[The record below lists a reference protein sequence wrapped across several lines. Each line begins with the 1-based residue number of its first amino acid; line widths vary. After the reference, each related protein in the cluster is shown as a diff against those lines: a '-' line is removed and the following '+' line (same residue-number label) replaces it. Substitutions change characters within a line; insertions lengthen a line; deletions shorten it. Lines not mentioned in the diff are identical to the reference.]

1 MMIMKKRKTQF
12 IPKRTGFG
20 IVTGTT
26 LLLILFAVFSCRSSD
41 TDNKMT
47 AGGTANVSINL
58 QGEAFD
64 DTADLGG
71 QASLTQGVSVSTS
84 AVQRKEI
91 PFNDDFTLVA
101 ELSPVKTSVSNQV
114 QASLGGNLLAA
125 TGPTPLGT
133 GIRYKVVVFRST
145 GEYVTERNY
154 IRGQESSTADLNL
167 DGDSNYA
174 FIVYSVKSQT
184 DLPDVTYTNTSNK
197 TLSTASISGLAN
209 TVDFMY
215 YRKDMQVS
223 GNQTN
228 YLDVILRHRLSQITT
243 TIDASAT
250 GYNITAVTANI
261 DSHYPSYNVP
271 LSTGTPAQTGT
282 AGTAAV
288 TFPTLGTQIIVA
300 NPVMLNGNTTTGKFT
315 LSTITIG
322 PLTQTVS
329 STALTGLKITPGIMY
344 NLKFT
349 LSPTDVYLDNYNG
362 QKAARINGK
371 VWMRYNLGA
380 DNSINPDQDPIV
392 SGLHGDYYQFGR
404 SVSVAG
410 KADTSLNSNFNGN
423 PAAANAWNS
432 GTETTPVKTAND
444 PCPQN
449 YRLPTQTEFQG
460 LLDATVQSNVG
471 TWSASDTNYGAAKVL
486 TSKKNNNV
494 KIVLPAQ
501 GAFGTRG
508 NNAPYSGFW
517 TNQRGAL
524 AVYWTSTSSSSNNT
538 SYFRANST
546 SASMF
551 VQTDG
556 NPSIK
561 IFSVNI
567 RCIAQ

>member
-1 MMIMKKRKTQF
+1 MKKRKTQF
-12 IPKRTGFG
+12 VLKQTSFG
-20 IVTGTT
+20 ILTGAM
-26 LLLILFAVFSCRSSD
+26 LLLAVFSCRSNDS
-41 TDNKMT
+41 DNKVT

-91 PFNDDFTLVA
+91 PFNNDFTLVA
-101 ELSPVKTSVSNQV
+101 ELSPVGSSSGK
-114 QASLGGNLLAA
+114 QAQAALGGNLLAA

-154 IRGQESSTADLNL
+154 ARGQESSTADLNL
-167 DGDSNYA
+167 DGGSNYT

-197 TLSTASISGLAN
+197 TLATASISGLAN

-288 TFPTLGTQIIVA
+288 TFPTLGTQIVVA
-300 NPVMLNGNTTTGKFT
+300 NPLMLNGNTTTGKFT
-315 LSTITIG
+315 LSAITIG

-329 STALTGLKITPGIMY
+329 SAALTGLKITPGIMY

-349 LSPTDVYLDNYNG
+349 LSPADVYLDNYNG

-371 VWMRYNLGA
+371 VWMLYNLG
-380 DNSINPDQDPIV
+380 DNRTDPNTGPFDQ
-392 SGLHGDYYQFGR
+392 SNFYQFGR
-404 SVSVAG
+404 SAVVATG
-410 KADTSLNSNFNGN
+410 STQTAEISGWNTTIAAD
-423 PAAANAWNS
+423 NAWNS
-432 GTETTPVKTAND
+432 GTEAAPVKTGND

-449 YRLPTQTEFQG
+449 YRIPTRTELQS
-460 LLDATVQSNVG
+460 LLDG
-471 TWSASDTNYGAAKVL
+471 TTKTEIGTFNDSPTNFSAAKVYTSNRNSSVKL
-486 TSKKNNNV
+486 TFPAIGARNPAAGRVNN
-494 KIVLPAQ
+494 
-501 GAFGTRG
+501 RG
-508 NNAPYSGFW
+508 ISPH
-517 TNQRGAL
+517 
-524 AVYWTSTSSSSNNT
+524 VWTSTASDASNAYANGRNT
-538 SYFRANST
+538 IVIHPKNT
-546 SASMF
+546 
-551 VQTDG
+551 G
-556 NPSIK
+556 NP
-561 IFSVNI
+561 I
-567 RCIAQ
+567 RCIAI

>member
-1 MMIMKKRKTQF
+1 MMMKKQKTQF

-26 LLLILFAVFSCRSSD
+26 LLLILFTVFSCRSSD
-41 TDNKMT
+41 TDNKVT
-47 AGGTANVSINL
+47 AGGTADVKINL

-380 DNSINPDQDPIV
+380 DTSVNPDQDPIV
-392 SGLHGDYYQFGR
+392 SGLHGGYYQFGR
-404 SVSVAG
+404 SVSVANG
-410 KADTSLNSNFNGN
+410 TETSLNSNFNGN

-432 GTETTPVKTAND
+432 GTEIAPVKTAND

-501 GAFGTRG
+501 GAFGARG
-508 NNAPYSGFW
+508 NGAPYTWWW
-517 TNQRGAL
+517 TNQRGSR
-524 AVYWTSTSSSSNNT
+524 VSYWTSTSTSGNNT
-538 SYFRANST
+538 SYFEGSST
-546 SASMF
+546 SATVF

-556 NPSIK
+556 NPSTK
-561 IFSVNI
+561 VLSKTI

>member
-1 MMIMKKRKTQF
+1 MMMKKRKTQF
-12 IPKRTGFG
+12 VLKQTSFG
-20 IVTGTT
+20 ILTGVM
-26 LLLILFAVFSCRSSD
+26 LLLAVFSCRSND
-41 TDNKMT
+41 TDNKVT

-84 AVQRKEI
+84 SVQRKEI
-91 PFNDDFTLVA
+91 PFNNDFTLVA
-101 ELSPVKTSVSNQV
+101 ELSPVSNFSGK
-114 QASLGGNLLAA
+114 QAQAALGGNLLAA

-154 IRGQESSTADLNL
+154 IRGQESSTAALNL
-167 DGDSNYA
+167 DGGSNYT

-184 DLPDVTYTNTSNK
+184 DLPDVTYANSSNK
-197 TLSTASISGLAN
+197 TLSTASMSGLAN

-261 DSHYPSYNVP
+261 DSHYPTYNVP

-288 TFPTLGTQIIVA
+288 TFPTLGTQVVVA

-349 LSPTDVYLDNYNG
+349 LSPADVYLDNYNG

-371 VWMRYNLGA
+371 VWMLYNLG
-380 DNSINPDQDPIV
+380 DNRTDPNTGPFDQ
-392 SGLHGDYYQFGR
+392 SNFYQFGR
-404 SVSVAG
+404 NTVVATG
-410 KADTSLNSNFNGN
+410 STQTAEISGWNTTIAAD
-423 PAAANAWNS
+423 NAWNS
-432 GTETTPVKTAND
+432 GTEAAPVKTGND

-449 YRLPTQTEFQG
+449 YRIPTRTELQS
-460 LLDATVQSNVG
+460 LLDG
-471 TWSASDTNYGAAKVL
+471 TTKTEIGTFNDSPTNFSAAKVYTSNRNSSVKL
-486 TSKKNNNV
+486 TFPAIGARNAAAGRVNN
-494 KIVLPAQ
+494 
-501 GAFGTRG
+501 RG
-508 NNAPYSGFW
+508 ISPH
-517 TNQRGAL
+517 
-524 AVYWTSTSSSSNNT
+524 VWTSTASDASNAYANGRNT
-538 SYFRANST
+538 IVTHLKNT
-546 SASMF
+546 
-551 VQTDG
+551 G
-556 NPSIK
+556 NP
-561 IFSVNI
+561 I
-567 RCIAQ
+567 RCIAI

>member
-1 MMIMKKRKTQF
+1 MMMKKRKTQF
-12 IPKRTGFG
+12 VLKHTSFG
-20 IVTGTT
+20 ILTGAM
-26 LLLILFAVFSCRSSD
+26 LLLAVFSCRSNDSD
-41 TDNKMT
+41 IKVT

-84 AVQRKEI
+84 SVQRKEI
-91 PFNDDFTLVA
+91 PFNNDFTLVA
-101 ELSPVKTSVSNQV
+101 ELSPVSNFSGKQA
-114 QASLGGNLLAA
+114 QASLGGSLLAA

-154 IRGQESSTADLNL
+154 IRGQESSTAALNL
-167 DGDSNYA
+167 DGGSNYT

-184 DLPDVTYTNTSNK
+184 DLPDVTYANSSNK
-197 TLSTASISGLAN
+197 TLSTASMSGLAN

-261 DSHYPSYNVP
+261 DSHYPTYNVP

-288 TFPTLGTQIIVA
+288 TFPTLGTQVVVA

-349 LSPTDVYLDNYNG
+349 LSPADVYLDNYNG

-371 VWMRYNLGA
+371 VWMLYNLG
-380 DNSINPDQDPIV
+380 DNRTDPNTGPFDQ
-392 SGLHGDYYQFGR
+392 SNFYQFGR
-404 SVSVAG
+404 NTVVATG
-410 KADTSLNSNFNGN
+410 STQTAEISGWNTTIAAD
-423 PAAANAWNS
+423 NAWNS
-432 GTETTPVKTAND
+432 GTEAAPVKTGND

-449 YRLPTQTEFQG
+449 YRIPTRTELQS
-460 LLDATVQSNVG
+460 LLDG
-471 TWSASDTNYGAAKVL
+471 TTKTEIGTFNDSPTNFSAAKVYTSNRNSSVKL
-486 TSKKNNNV
+486 TFPAIGARNAAAGRVNN
-494 KIVLPAQ
+494 
-501 GAFGTRG
+501 RG
-508 NNAPYSGFW
+508 ISPH
-517 TNQRGAL
+517 
-524 AVYWTSTSSSSNNT
+524 VWTSTASDASNAYANGRNAIVIHPKNT
-538 SYFRANST
+538 
-546 SASMF
+546 
-551 VQTDG
+551 G
-556 NPSIK
+556 NP
-561 IFSVNI
+561 I
-567 RCIAQ
+567 RCIAI

>member
-1 MMIMKKRKTQF
+1 MMMKKRKTQF
-12 IPKRTGFG
+12 VLKHTSFG
-20 IVTGTT
+20 ILTGAM
-26 LLLILFAVFSCRSSD
+26 LLLAVFSCRSNDS
-41 TDNKMT
+41 DNKVT

-91 PFNDDFTLVA
+91 PFNNDFTLVA
-101 ELSPVKTSVSNQV
+101 ELSPVGSSSGK
-114 QASLGGNLLAA
+114 QAQAALGGNLLAA

-154 IRGQESSTADLNL
+154 ARGQESSTADLNL
-167 DGDSNYA
+167 DGGSNYT

-197 TLSTASISGLAN
+197 TLATASISGLAN

-288 TFPTLGTQIIVA
+288 TFPTLGTQIVVA
-300 NPVMLNGNTTTGKFT
+300 NPLMLNGNTTTGKFT
-315 LSTITIG
+315 LSAITIG

-329 STALTGLKITPGIMY
+329 SAALTGLKITPGIMY

-349 LSPTDVYLDNYNG
+349 LSPADVYLDNYNG

-371 VWMRYNLGA
+371 VWMLYNLG
-380 DNSINPDQDPIV
+380 DNRTDPNTGPFDQ
-392 SGLHGDYYQFGR
+392 SNFYQFGR
-404 SVSVAG
+404 NTVVATG
-410 KADTSLNSNFNGN
+410 STQTAEISGWNTTIAAD
-423 PAAANAWNS
+423 NAWNS
-432 GTETTPVKTAND
+432 GTEAAPVKTGND

-449 YRLPTQTEFQG
+449 YRIPTRTELQS
-460 LLDATVQSNVG
+460 LLDG
-471 TWSASDTNYGAAKVL
+471 TTKTEIGTFNDSPTNFSAAKVYTSNRNSSVKL
-486 TSKKNNNV
+486 TFPAIGARNAAAGRVNN
-494 KIVLPAQ
+494 
-501 GAFGTRG
+501 RG
-508 NNAPYSGFW
+508 ISPH
-517 TNQRGAL
+517 
-524 AVYWTSTSSSSNNT
+524 VWTSTASDASNAYANGRNAIVIHPKNT
-538 SYFRANST
+538 
-546 SASMF
+546 
-551 VQTDG
+551 G
-556 NPSIK
+556 NP
-561 IFSVNI
+561 I
-567 RCIAQ
+567 RCIAI

>member
-1 MMIMKKRKTQF
+1 MKKRKTQF
-12 IPKRTGFG
+12 VLKHTSFG
-20 IVTGTT
+20 IITGAM
-26 LLLILFAVFSCRSSD
+26 LLLAVFSCRSNDS
-41 TDNKMT
+41 DNKVT

-84 AVQRKEI
+84 SVQRKEI
-91 PFNDDFTLVA
+91 PFNNDFTLVA
-101 ELSPVKTSVSNQV
+101 ELSPVSNFSGK
-114 QASLGGNLLAA
+114 QAQAALGGNLLAA

-154 IRGQESSTADLNL
+154 IRGQESSTAALNL
-167 DGDSNYA
+167 DGGSNYT

-184 DLPDVTYTNTSNK
+184 DLPDVTYTNSSNK
-197 TLSTASISGLAN
+197 TLSTASMSGLAN

-223 GNQTN
+223 GDQTN

-261 DSHYPSYNVP
+261 DSHYPTYNVP

-288 TFPTLGTQIIVA
+288 TFPTLGTQVVVA

-329 STALTGLKITPGIMY
+329 SAALMGLKITPGIMY

-349 LSPTDVYLDNYNG
+349 LSPADVYLDNYNG

-371 VWMRYNLGA
+371 VWMLYNLG
-380 DNSINPDQDPIV
+380 DNRTDPNTGPFDQ
-392 SGLHGDYYQFGR
+392 SNFYQFGR
-404 SVSVAG
+404 NTVVATG
-410 KADTSLNSNFNGN
+410 STQTAEISGWNTTIAAD
-423 PAAANAWNS
+423 NAWNS
-432 GTETTPVKTAND
+432 GTEAAPVKTGND

-449 YRLPTQTEFQG
+449 YRIPTRTELQS
-460 LLDATVQSNVG
+460 LLDG
-471 TWSASDTNYGAAKVL
+471 TTKTEIGTFNDSPTNFSAAKVYTSNRNSSVKL
-486 TSKKNNNV
+486 TFPAIGARNAAAGRVNN
-494 KIVLPAQ
+494 
-501 GAFGTRG
+501 RG
-508 NNAPYSGFW
+508 ISPH
-517 TNQRGAL
+517 
-524 AVYWTSTSSSSNNT
+524 VWTSTASDASNAYANGRNT
-538 SYFRANST
+538 IVTHLKNT
-546 SASMF
+546 
-551 VQTDG
+551 G
-556 NPSIK
+556 NP
-561 IFSVNI
+561 I
-567 RCIAQ
+567 RCIAI

>member
-1 MMIMKKRKTQF
+1 MMMKKRKTQF
-12 IPKRTGFG
+12 VLKHTSFG
-20 IVTGTT
+20 ILTGAM
-26 LLLILFAVFSCRSSD
+26 LLLAVFSCRSNDS
-41 TDNKMT
+41 DNKVT

-71 QASLTQGVSVSTS
+71 QASLMQGVSVSTS

-91 PFNDDFTLVA
+91 PFNNDFTLVA
-101 ELSPVKTSVSNQV
+101 ELSPVSNFSGK
-114 QASLGGNLLAA
+114 QAQAALGGNLLAA

-154 IRGQESSTADLNL
+154 IRGQESSTAALNL
-167 DGDSNYA
+167 DGGSNYT

-197 TLSTASISGLAN
+197 TLATASISGLAN

-261 DSHYPSYNVP
+261 DSHYPTYNVP

-288 TFPTLGTQIIVA
+288 TFPTLGTQVVVA

-329 STALTGLKITPGIMY
+329 SAALTGLKITPGIMY

-349 LSPTDVYLDNYNG
+349 LSPADVYLDNYNG

-371 VWMRYNLGA
+371 VWMLYNLG
-380 DNSINPDQDPIV
+380 DNRTDPNTGPFDQ
-392 SGLHGDYYQFGR
+392 SNFYQFGR
-404 SVSVAG
+404 STVVATG
-410 KADTSLNSNFNGN
+410 STQTAEISGWNTTIAAD
-423 PAAANAWNS
+423 NAWNS
-432 GTETTPVKTAND
+432 GTEAAPVKTGND

-449 YRLPTQTEFQG
+449 YRIPTRTELQS
-460 LLDATVQSNVG
+460 LLDG
-471 TWSASDTNYGAAKVL
+471 TTKTEIGTFNDSPTNFSAAKVYTSNRNSSVKL
-486 TSKKNNNV
+486 TFPAIGARNAAAGRVNN
-494 KIVLPAQ
+494 
-501 GAFGTRG
+501 RG
-508 NNAPYSGFW
+508 ISPH
-517 TNQRGAL
+517 
-524 AVYWTSTSSSSNNT
+524 VWTSTASDASNAYANGRNAIVIHPKNT
-538 SYFRANST
+538 
-546 SASMF
+546 
-551 VQTDG
+551 G
-556 NPSIK
+556 NP
-561 IFSVNI
+561 I
-567 RCIAQ
+567 RCIAI

>member
-1 MMIMKKRKTQF
+1 MMMKKRKTQF
-12 IPKRTGFG
+12 VLKQTSFG
-20 IVTGTT
+20 ILTGAM
-26 LLLILFAVFSCRSSD
+26 LLLAVFSCRSNDS
-41 TDNKMT
+41 DNKVT

-91 PFNDDFTLVA
+91 PFNNDFTLVA
-101 ELSPVKTSVSNQV
+101 ELSPVGSSSGK
-114 QASLGGNLLAA
+114 QAQAALGGNLLAA

-154 IRGQESSTADLNL
+154 ARGQESSTADLNL
-167 DGDSNYA
+167 DGGSNYT

-197 TLSTASISGLAN
+197 TLATASISGLAN

-288 TFPTLGTQIIVA
+288 TFPTLGTQVVVA

-329 STALTGLKITPGIMY
+329 SAALTGLKITPGIMY

-349 LSPTDVYLDNYNG
+349 LSPADVYLDNYNG

-371 VWMRYNLGA
+371 VWMLYNLG
-380 DNSINPDQDPIV
+380 DNRTDPNTGPFDQ
-392 SGLHGDYYQFGR
+392 SNFYQFGR
-404 SVSVAG
+404 NTVVATG
-410 KADTSLNSNFNGN
+410 STQTAEISGWNTTIAAD
-423 PAAANAWNS
+423 NAWNS
-432 GTETTPVKTAND
+432 GTEAAPVKTGND

-449 YRLPTQTEFQG
+449 YRIPTRTELQS
-460 LLDATVQSNVG
+460 LLDG
-471 TWSASDTNYGAAKVL
+471 TTKTEIGTFNYSPTNFCAAKVYTSNRNSSVKL
-486 TSKKNNNV
+486 TFPAIGARNAAAGRVNN
-494 KIVLPAQ
+494 
-501 GAFGTRG
+501 RG
-508 NNAPYSGFW
+508 ISPH
-517 TNQRGAL
+517 
-524 AVYWTSTSSSSNNT
+524 VWTSTASDASNAYANGRNAIVIHPKNT
-538 SYFRANST
+538 
-546 SASMF
+546 
-551 VQTDG
+551 G
-556 NPSIK
+556 NP
-561 IFSVNI
+561 I
-567 RCIAQ
+567 RCIAI

>member
-1 MMIMKKRKTQF
+1 MMMKKRKTQF
-12 IPKRTGFG
+12 VLKQTSFG
-20 IVTGTT
+20 ILTGAM
-26 LLLILFAVFSCRSSD
+26 LLLAVFSCRSNDS
-41 TDNKMT
+41 DNKVT

-91 PFNDDFTLVA
+91 PFNNDFTLVA
-101 ELSPVKTSVSNQV
+101 ELSPVGSSSGK
-114 QASLGGNLLAA
+114 QAQAALGGNLLAA

-154 IRGQESSTADLNL
+154 ARGQESSTADLNL
-167 DGDSNYA
+167 DGGSNYT

-197 TLSTASISGLAN
+197 TLATASISGLAN

-288 TFPTLGTQIIVA
+288 TFPTLGTQIVVA
-300 NPVMLNGNTTTGKFT
+300 NPLMLNGNTTTGKFT
-315 LSTITIG
+315 LSAITIG

-329 STALTGLKITPGIMY
+329 SAALTGLKITPGIMY

-349 LSPTDVYLDNYNG
+349 LSPADVYLDNYNG

-371 VWMRYNLGA
+371 VWMLYNLG
-380 DNSINPDQDPIV
+380 DNRTDPNTGPFDQ
-392 SGLHGDYYQFGR
+392 SNFYQFGR
-404 SVSVAG
+404 SAVVATG
-410 KADTSLNSNFNGN
+410 STQTAEISGWNTTIAAD
-423 PAAANAWNS
+423 NAWNS
-432 GTETTPVKTAND
+432 GTEAAPVKTGND

-449 YRLPTQTEFQG
+449 YRIPTRTELQS
-460 LLDATVQSNVG
+460 LLDG
-471 TWSASDTNYGAAKVL
+471 TTKTEIGTFNDSPTNFSAAKVYTSNRNSSVKL
-486 TSKKNNNV
+486 TFPAIGARNPAAGRVNN
-494 KIVLPAQ
+494 
-501 GAFGTRG
+501 RG
-508 NNAPYSGFW
+508 ISPH
-517 TNQRGAL
+517 
-524 AVYWTSTSSSSNNT
+524 VWTSTASDASNAYANGRNT
-538 SYFRANST
+538 IVIHPKNT
-546 SASMF
+546 
-551 VQTDG
+551 G
-556 NPSIK
+556 NP
-561 IFSVNI
+561 I
-567 RCIAQ
+567 RCIAI

>member
-1 MMIMKKRKTQF
+1 MMMKKRKTQF
-12 IPKRTGFG
+12 VLKHTSFG
-20 IVTGTT
+20 ILTGAM
-26 LLLILFAVFSCRSSD
+26 LLLAVFSCRSNDS
-41 TDNKMT
+41 DNKVT

-71 QASLTQGVSVSTS
+71 QASLMQGVSVSTS

-91 PFNDDFTLVA
+91 PFNNDFTLVA
-101 ELSPVKTSVSNQV
+101 ELSPVSNFSGK
-114 QASLGGNLLAA
+114 QAQAALGGNLLAA
-125 TGPTPLGT
+125 IGPTPLGT

-154 IRGQESSTADLNL
+154 IRGQESSTAALNL
-167 DGDSNYA
+167 DGGSNYT

-184 DLPDVTYTNTSNK
+184 DLPDVTYTNSSNK
-197 TLSTASISGLAN
+197 TLATASISGLAN

-288 TFPTLGTQIIVA
+288 TFPTLGTQIVVA

-315 LSTITIG
+315 LSAITIG

-329 STALTGLKITPGIMY
+329 SAALTGLKITPGIMY

-349 LSPTDVYLDNYNG
+349 LSPADVYLDNYNG

-371 VWMRYNLGA
+371 VWMLYNLG
-380 DNSINPDQDPIV
+380 DNRTDPNTGPFDQ
-392 SGLHGDYYQFGR
+392 SNFYQFGR
-404 SVSVAG
+404 NTVVATG
-410 KADTSLNSNFNGN
+410 STQTAEIAGWNTTIAAD
-423 PAAANAWNS
+423 NAWNS
-432 GTETTPVKTAND
+432 GTEAAPVKTGND

-449 YRLPTQTEFQG
+449 YRIPTRTELQS
-460 LLDATVQSNVG
+460 LLDG
-471 TWSASDTNYGAAKVL
+471 TTKTEIGTFNDSPTNFSAAKVYTSNRNSSVKL
-486 TSKKNNNV
+486 TFPAIGARNAAAGRVNN
-494 KIVLPAQ
+494 
-501 GAFGTRG
+501 RG
-508 NNAPYSGFW
+508 ISPH
-517 TNQRGAL
+517 
-524 AVYWTSTSSSSNNT
+524 VWTSTASDASNAYANGRNAIVIHPKNT
-538 SYFRANST
+538 
-546 SASMF
+546 
-551 VQTDG
+551 G
-556 NPSIK
+556 NP
-561 IFSVNI
+561 I
-567 RCIAQ
+567 RCIAI

>member
-1 MMIMKKRKTQF
+1 MMMKKRKTQF
-12 IPKRTGFG
+12 VLKHTSFG
-20 IVTGTT
+20 ILTGAM
-26 LLLILFAVFSCRSSD
+26 LLLAVFSCRSNDS
-41 TDNKMT
+41 DNKVT

-84 AVQRKEI
+84 SVQRKEI
-91 PFNDDFTLVA
+91 PFNNDFTLVA
-101 ELSPVKTSVSNQV
+101 ELSPVSNFSGK
-114 QASLGGNLLAA
+114 QAQAFLGGSLLAA

-154 IRGQESSTADLNL
+154 IRGQESSTAALNL
-167 DGDSNYA
+167 DGGSNYT

-184 DLPDVTYTNTSNK
+184 DLPDVTYANSSNK
-197 TLSTASISGLAN
+197 TLSTASMSGLAN

-261 DSHYPSYNVP
+261 DSHYPTYNVP

-288 TFPTLGTQIIVA
+288 TFPTLGTQVVVA

-329 STALTGLKITPGIMY
+329 SAALTGLKITPGIMY

-349 LSPTDVYLDNYNG
+349 LSPADIYLDNYNG

-371 VWMRYNLGA
+371 VWMLYNLG
-380 DNSINPDQDPIV
+380 DNRTDPNTGPFDQ
-392 SGLHGDYYQFGR
+392 SNFYQFGR
-404 SVSVAG
+404 NTVVATG
-410 KADTSLNSNFNGN
+410 STQTAEISGWNTTIAAD
-423 PAAANAWNS
+423 NAWNS
-432 GTETTPVKTAND
+432 GTEAAPVKTGND

-449 YRLPTQTEFQG
+449 YRIPTRTELQS
-460 LLDATVQSNVG
+460 LLDG
-471 TWSASDTNYGAAKVL
+471 TTKAEIGTFNDSPTNFSAAKVYTSNRNSSVKL
-486 TSKKNNNV
+486 TFPAIGARNAAAGRVNN
-494 KIVLPAQ
+494 
-501 GAFGTRG
+501 RG
-508 NNAPYSGFW
+508 ISPH
-517 TNQRGAL
+517 
-524 AVYWTSTSSSSNNT
+524 VWTSTASDASNAYANGRNAIVIHPKNT
-538 SYFRANST
+538 
-546 SASMF
+546 
-551 VQTDG
+551 G
-556 NPSIK
+556 NP
-561 IFSVNI
+561 I
-567 RCIAQ
+567 RCIAI

>member
-1 MMIMKKRKTQF
+1 MKKRKTQF

-349 LSPTDVYLDNYNG
+349 LSPSDVYLDNYNG

>member
-1 MMIMKKRKTQF
+1 MMMKKRKTQF
-12 IPKRTGFG
+12 VLKQTSFG
-20 IVTGTT
+20 ILTGVM
-26 LLLILFAVFSCRSSD
+26 LLLAVFSCRSNDSD
-41 TDNKMT
+41 SKVT

-91 PFNDDFTLVA
+91 PFNNDFTLVA
-101 ELSPVKTSVSNQV
+101 ELSPVSNFSGKQA
-114 QASLGGNLLAA
+114 QASLGGSLLAA

-154 IRGQESSTADLNL
+154 IRGQESSTAALNL
-167 DGDSNYA
+167 DGGSNYT

-184 DLPDVTYTNTSNK
+184 DLPDVMYANSSNK
-197 TLSTASISGLAN
+197 TLSTASMSGLAN

-261 DSHYPSYNVP
+261 DSHYPTYNVP

-288 TFPTLGTQIIVA
+288 TFPTLGTQVVVA

-349 LSPTDVYLDNYNG
+349 LSPADVYLDNYNG

-371 VWMRYNLGA
+371 VWMLYNLG
-380 DNSINPDQDPIV
+380 DNRTDPNTGPFDQ
-392 SGLHGDYYQFGR
+392 SNFYQFGR
-404 SVSVAG
+404 STVVATG
-410 KADTSLNSNFNGN
+410 STQTAEISGWNTTIAAD
-423 PAAANAWNS
+423 NAWNS
-432 GTETTPVKTAND
+432 GTEAAPVKTGND

-449 YRLPTQTEFQG
+449 YRIPTRTELQS
-460 LLDATVQSNVG
+460 LLDG
-471 TWSASDTNYGAAKVL
+471 TTKTEIGTFNDSPTNFSAAKVYTSNRNSSVKL
-486 TSKKNNNV
+486 TFPAIGARNAAAGRVNN
-494 KIVLPAQ
+494 
-501 GAFGTRG
+501 RG
-508 NNAPYSGFW
+508 ISPH
-517 TNQRGAL
+517 
-524 AVYWTSTSSSSNNT
+524 VWTSTASDVSNAYANGRNAIVIHPKNT
-538 SYFRANST
+538 
-546 SASMF
+546 
-551 VQTDG
+551 G
-556 NPSIK
+556 NP
-561 IFSVNI
+561 I
-567 RCIAQ
+567 RCIAI

>member
-1 MMIMKKRKTQF
+1 MEKRKTQF

-20 IVTGTT
+20 ITISVS
-26 LLLILFAVFSCRSSD
+26 LLLILFAIFSCRSSD
-41 TDNKMT
+41 ADNKVT
-47 AGGTANVSINL
+47 AGGTANVKINIE
-58 QGEAFD
+58 GEAFD
-64 DTADLGG
+64 DVADLGG
-71 QASLTQGVSVSTS
+71 QASLDKNISQATPL
-84 AVQRKEI
+84 VQRKEI
-91 PFNDDFTLVA
+91 PFNNDFTLVA
-101 ELSPVKTSVSNQV
+101 ELSPVKTSVGNQA
-114 QASLGGNLLAA
+114 QASLSGNLIAA
-125 TGPTPLGT
+125 TGPTPLGN

-167 DGDSNYA
+167 DGGSSYT

-184 DLPDVTYTNTSNK
+184 NLPDVTYTNTSNK
-197 TLSTASISGLAN
+197 TLATASISGLAN

-215 YRKDMQVS
+215 YRKDTSVS
-223 GNQTN
+223 GDQTN
-228 YLDVILRHRLSQITT
+228 YLSVILLHKLSLITT

-261 DSHYPSYNVP
+261 DSNYPSYNVP
-271 LSTGTPAQTGT
+271 LSSGTPAQTGT

-329 STALTGLKITPGIMY
+329 SAALTGLKITPGIMY

-349 LSPTDVYLDNYNG
+349 LSPTDIYLDNYNG

-392 SGLHGDYYQFGR
+392 SGLHGGYYQFGR
-404 SVSVAG
+404 SASVANG
-410 KADTSLNSNFNGN
+410 TETSLNSNFNGN
-423 PAAANAWNS
+423 PAAANSWNS
-432 GTETTPVKTAND
+432 GTEAAPVKTAND

-449 YRLPTQTEFQG
+449 YRIPTQTEFQG

-471 TWSASDTNYGAAKVL
+471 TWSTSDTNYSAAKVL

-501 GAFGTRG
+501 GAFGARG
-508 NNAPYSGFW
+508 NGAPYTGYW
-517 TNQRGAL
+517 TNQRGSR
-524 AVYWTSTSSSSNNT
+524 VSYWTSTSSTSNNT
-538 SYFRANST
+538 SYFEGSST
-546 SASMF
+546 SATVF

-556 NPSIK
+556 NPSTK
-561 IFSVNI
+561 ILSKTI

>member
-1 MMIMKKRKTQF
+1 MMMKKRKTQF
-12 IPKRTGFG
+12 VLKQTSFG
-20 IVTGTT
+20 ILTGAM
-26 LLLILFAVFSCRSSD
+26 LLLAVFSCRSNDS
-41 TDNKMT
+41 DNKVT

-64 DTADLGG
+64 DIADLGG

-84 AVQRKEI
+84 TVQRKEI
-91 PFNDDFTLVA
+91 PFNNDFTLVA
-101 ELSPVKTSVSNQV
+101 ELSPVKASVSNQA

-167 DGDSNYA
+167 DGGSNYT
-174 FIVYSVKSQT
+174 FIAYSVKSQT
-184 DLPDVTYTNTSNK
+184 DLPDVTYTNSSNK
-197 TLSTASISGLAN
+197 TLSTASMSGLAN

-261 DSHYPSYNVP
+261 DSHYPTYNVP
-271 LSTGTPAQTGT
+271 LSNGTPAQTGT

-288 TFPTLGTQIIVA
+288 TFPNLGTQIVVA
-300 NPVMLNGNTTTGKFT
+300 NPLMLNGNTTTGKFT
-315 LSTITIG
+315 LSAITIG

-329 STALTGLKITPGIMY
+329 SAALTGLKITPGIMY

-349 LSPTDVYLDNYNG
+349 LSPADVYLDNYNG

-371 VWMRYNLGA
+371 VWMLYNLG
-380 DNSINPDQDPIV
+380 DNRTDPNTGPFDQ
-392 SGLHGDYYQFGR
+392 SNFYQFGR
-404 SVSVAG
+404 NTVVATG
-410 KADTSLNSNFNGN
+410 STQTAEISGWNTTIAAD
-423 PAAANAWNS
+423 NAWNS
-432 GTETTPVKTAND
+432 GTEAAPVKTGND

-449 YRLPTQTEFQG
+449 YRIPTRTELQS
-460 LLDATVQSNVG
+460 LLDG
-471 TWSASDTNYGAAKVL
+471 TTKTETGTFNDSPTNFSAAKVYTSNRNSSVKL
-486 TSKKNNNV
+486 TFPAIGARNAAAGRVNN
-494 KIVLPAQ
+494 
-501 GAFGTRG
+501 RG
-508 NNAPYSGFW
+508 ISPH
-517 TNQRGAL
+517 
-524 AVYWTSTSSSSNNT
+524 VWTSTASDASNAYANGRNAIVIHPKNT
-538 SYFRANST
+538 
-546 SASMF
+546 
-551 VQTDG
+551 G
-556 NPSIK
+556 NP
-561 IFSVNI
+561 I
-567 RCIAQ
+567 RCIAI

>member
-1 MMIMKKRKTQF
+1 MKKRKTQF
-12 IPKRTGFG
+12 VLKQTSFG
-20 IVTGTT
+20 ILTGAM
-26 LLLILFAVFSCRSSD
+26 LLLAVFSCRSNDS
-41 TDNKMT
+41 DNKVT

-91 PFNDDFTLVA
+91 PFNNDFTLVA
-101 ELSPVKTSVSNQV
+101 ELSPVGSSSGK
-114 QASLGGNLLAA
+114 QAQAALGGNLLAA

-154 IRGQESSTADLNL
+154 ARGQESSTADLNL
-167 DGDSNYA
+167 DGGSNYT

-197 TLSTASISGLAN
+197 TLATASISGLAN

-288 TFPTLGTQIIVA
+288 TFPTLGTQIVVA

-315 LSTITIG
+315 LSAITIG

-329 STALTGLKITPGIMY
+329 SAALTGLKITPGIMY

-349 LSPTDVYLDNYNG
+349 LSPADVYLDNYNG

-371 VWMRYNLGA
+371 VWMLYNLG
-380 DNSINPDQDPIV
+380 DNRTDPNTGPFDQ
-392 SGLHGDYYQFGR
+392 SNFYQFGR
-404 SVSVAG
+404 SAVVATG
-410 KADTSLNSNFNGN
+410 STQTAEIAGWNTTIAAD
-423 PAAANAWNS
+423 NAWNS
-432 GTETTPVKTAND
+432 GTEAAPVKTGND

-449 YRLPTQTEFQG
+449 YRIPTRTELQS
-460 LLDATVQSNVG
+460 LLDG
-471 TWSASDTNYGAAKVL
+471 TTKTEIGTFNDSPTNFSAAKVYTSNRNSSVKL
-486 TSKKNNNV
+486 TFPAIGARNPAAGRVNN
-494 KIVLPAQ
+494 
-501 GAFGTRG
+501 RG
-508 NNAPYSGFW
+508 ISPH
-517 TNQRGAL
+517 
-524 AVYWTSTSSSSNNT
+524 VWTSTASDASNAYANGRNAIVIHPKNT
-538 SYFRANST
+538 
-546 SASMF
+546 
-551 VQTDG
+551 G
-556 NPSIK
+556 NP
-561 IFSVNI
+561 I
-567 RCIAQ
+567 RCIAI

>member
-1 MMIMKKRKTQF
+1 MMMKKRKTQF
-12 IPKRTGFG
+12 VLKHTSFG
-20 IVTGTT
+20 ILTGVM
-26 LLLILFAVFSCRSSD
+26 LLLAVFSCRSNDS
-41 TDNKMT
+41 DNKVT

-91 PFNDDFTLVA
+91 PFNNDFTLVA
-101 ELSPVKTSVSNQV
+101 ELSPVSNFSGKQA
-114 QASLGGNLLAA
+114 QASLGGSLLAA
-125 TGPTPLGT
+125 TGPTPLAT

-154 IRGQESSTADLNL
+154 IRGQESSTAALNL
-167 DGDSNYA
+167 DGGSNYT

-184 DLPDVTYTNTSNK
+184 DLPDVTYANSSNK
-197 TLSTASISGLAN
+197 TLSTASMSGLAN

-261 DSHYPSYNVP
+261 DSHYPNYNVP

-288 TFPTLGTQIIVA
+288 TFPTLGTQVVVA

-329 STALTGLKITPGIMY
+329 SAALTGLKITPGIMY

-349 LSPTDVYLDNYNG
+349 LSPADVYLDNYNG

-371 VWMRYNLGA
+371 VWMLYNLG
-380 DNSINPDQDPIV
+380 DNRTDPSTGPFDQ
-392 SGLHGDYYQFGR
+392 SNFYQFGR
-404 SVSVAG
+404 SAVVATG
-410 KADTSLNSNFNGN
+410 STQTAEISGWNTTIAAD
-423 PAAANAWNS
+423 NAWNS
-432 GTETTPVKTAND
+432 GTEAAPVKTGND

-449 YRLPTQTEFQG
+449 YRIPTRTELQS
-460 LLDATVQSNVG
+460 LLDG
-471 TWSASDTNYGAAKVL
+471 TTKTEIGTFNDSPTNFSAAKVYTSNRNSSVKL
-486 TSKKNNNV
+486 TFPAIGARNAAAGRVNN
-494 KIVLPAQ
+494 
-501 GAFGTRG
+501 RG
-508 NNAPYSGFW
+508 ISPH
-517 TNQRGAL
+517 
-524 AVYWTSTSSSSNNT
+524 VWTSTASDASNAYANGRNAIVIHPKNT
-538 SYFRANST
+538 
-546 SASMF
+546 
-551 VQTDG
+551 G
-556 NPSIK
+556 NP
-561 IFSVNI
+561 I
-567 RCIAQ
+567 RCIAI

>member
-1 MMIMKKRKTQF
+1 MMMKKQKTQF
-12 IPKRTGFG
+12 ILKQTSFG
-20 IVTGTT
+20 IATSTW
-26 LLLILFAVFSCRSSD
+26 LLLILFTVFSCRSSD
-41 TDNKMT
+41 TDNKVT
-47 AGGTANVSINL
+47 AGGTADVKINL

-91 PFNDDFTLVA
+91 PFNNDFTLVA
-101 ELSPVKTSVSNQV
+101 ELSPVSSSSGKQA

-392 SGLHGDYYQFGR
+392 SGLHGGYYQFGR
-404 SVSVAG
+404 NVSVANG
-410 KADTSLNSNFNGN
+410 TETSLNSNFNGN

-432 GTETTPVKTAND
+432 GTEIAPVKTAND

-501 GAFGTRG
+501 GAFGARG
-508 NNAPYSGFW
+508 NGAPYTWWW
-517 TNQRGAL
+517 TNQRGSR
-524 AVYWTSTSSSSNNT
+524 VSYWTSTSTSGNNT
-538 SYFRANST
+538 SYFEGSST
-546 SASMF
+546 SATVF

-556 NPSIK
+556 NPSTK
-561 IFSVNI
+561 VLSKTI

>member
-1 MMIMKKRKTQF
+1 MMMKKRKTQF
-12 IPKRTGFG
+12 VLKHTSFG
-20 IVTGTT
+20 ILTGAM
-26 LLLILFAVFSCRSSD
+26 LLLAVFSCRSNDS
-41 TDNKMT
+41 DNKVT

-91 PFNDDFTLVA
+91 PFNNDFTLVA
-101 ELSPVKTSVSNQV
+101 ELSPVGSSSGK
-114 QASLGGNLLAA
+114 QAQAALGGNLLAA
-125 TGPTPLGT
+125 TGLTPLGT

-154 IRGQESSTADLNL
+154 ARGQESSTADLNL
-167 DGDSNYA
+167 DGGSNYT

-197 TLSTASISGLAN
+197 TLATASISGLAN

-261 DSHYPSYNVP
+261 DSHYPTYNVP

-282 AGTAAV
+282 SGTAAV
-288 TFPTLGTQIIVA
+288 TFPTLGTQVVVA

-329 STALTGLKITPGIMY
+329 SAALTGLKITPGIMY

-349 LSPTDVYLDNYNG
+349 LSPADVYLDNYNG

-371 VWMRYNLGA
+371 VWMLYNLG
-380 DNSINPDQDPIV
+380 DNRTDPNTGSFDQ
-392 SGLHGDYYQFGR
+392 SNFYQFGR
-404 SVSVAG
+404 NTVVATG
-410 KADTSLNSNFNGN
+410 STQTAEISGWNTTVAAD
-423 PAAANAWNS
+423 NAWNS
-432 GTETTPVKTAND
+432 GTEAAPVKTGND

-449 YRLPTQTEFQG
+449 YRIPTRTELQS
-460 LLDATVQSNVG
+460 LLDG
-471 TWSASDTNYGAAKVL
+471 TTKSEIGTFSDSPTNFSAAKVYTSNRNSSVKL
-486 TSKKNNNV
+486 TFPAIGARNAAAGRVNN
-494 KIVLPAQ
+494 
-501 GAFGTRG
+501 RG
-508 NNAPYSGFW
+508 ISPH
-517 TNQRGAL
+517 
-524 AVYWTSTSSSSNNT
+524 VWTSTASDASNAYANGRNT
-538 SYFRANST
+538 IVIHPKNT
-546 SASMF
+546 
-551 VQTDG
+551 G
-556 NPSIK
+556 NP
-561 IFSVNI
+561 I
-567 RCIAQ
+567 RCIAI

>member
-1 MMIMKKRKTQF
+1 MMMKKRKTQF
-12 IPKRTGFG
+12 VLKHTSFG
-20 IVTGTT
+20 ILTGAM
-26 LLLILFAVFSCRSSD
+26 LLLAVFSCRSNDS
-41 TDNKMT
+41 DNKVT

-91 PFNDDFTLVA
+91 PFNNDFTLVA
-101 ELSPVKTSVSNQV
+101 ELSPVGSSSGK
-114 QASLGGNLLAA
+114 QAQAALGGNLLAA
-125 TGPTPLGT
+125 TGLTPLGT

-154 IRGQESSTADLNL
+154 ARGQESSTADLNL
-167 DGDSNYA
+167 DGGSNYT

-197 TLSTASISGLAN
+197 TLATASISGLAN

-288 TFPTLGTQIIVA
+288 TFPTLGTQIVVA

-315 LSTITIG
+315 LSAITIG

-329 STALTGLKITPGIMY
+329 SAALTGLKITPGIMY

-349 LSPTDVYLDNYNG
+349 LSPADVYLDNYNG

-371 VWMRYNLGA
+371 VWMLYNLG
-380 DNSINPDQDPIV
+380 DNRTDPNTGPFDQ
-392 SGLHGDYYQFGR
+392 SNFYQFGR
-404 SVSVAG
+404 NTVVATG
-410 KADTSLNSNFNGN
+410 STQTAEIAGWNTTIAAD
-423 PAAANAWNS
+423 NAWNS
-432 GTETTPVKTAND
+432 GTEAAPVKTGND

-449 YRLPTQTEFQG
+449 YRIPTRTELQS
-460 LLDATVQSNVG
+460 LLDG
-471 TWSASDTNYGAAKVL
+471 TTKTEIGTFSDSPTNFSAAKVYTSNRNSSVKL
-486 TSKKNNNV
+486 TFPAIGARNAAAGRVNN
-494 KIVLPAQ
+494 
-501 GAFGTRG
+501 RG
-508 NNAPYSGFW
+508 ISPH
-517 TNQRGAL
+517 
-524 AVYWTSTSSSSNNT
+524 VWTSTASDASNAYANGRNAIVIHPKNT
-538 SYFRANST
+538 
-546 SASMF
+546 
-551 VQTDG
+551 G
-556 NPSIK
+556 NP
-561 IFSVNI
+561 I
-567 RCIAQ
+567 RCIAI

>member
-1 MMIMKKRKTQF
+1 MIMKKRKTYF
-12 IPKRTGFG
+12 IPKQTGFG
-20 IVTGTT
+20 IATGTA

-41 TDNKMT
+41 SDNKMT

-64 DTADLGG
+64 DIADLGE

-91 PFNDDFTLVA
+91 PFNKDFTLVA
-101 ELSPVKTSVSNQV
+101 ELSPVSNSSGKQA

-125 TGPTPLGT
+125 TGPIPLGT

-167 DGDSNYA
+167 DGGSNYT

-184 DLPDVTYTNTSNK
+184 DLPDVTYTNSSNK

-228 YLDVILRHRLSQITT
+228 YLDVILRHRLNQITT

-261 DSHYPSYNVP
+261 DSHYPTYNVP

-288 TFPTLGTQIIVA
+288 TFPTLGTQIAVA

-329 STALTGLKITPGIMY
+329 SAALTGLKIIPGIMY

-349 LSPTDVYLDNYNG
+349 LSPADVYLDNYNG

-371 VWMRYNLGA
+371 VWMLYNLG
-380 DNSINPDQDPIV
+380 DNRTDPSTGPFDQ
-392 SGLHGDYYQFGR
+392 SNFYQFGR
-404 SVSVAG
+404 STVVATG
-410 KADTSLNSNFNGN
+410 STQTAEIAGWNTTVAAD
-423 PAAANAWNS
+423 NAWNS
-432 GTETTPVKTAND
+432 GTEAAPVKT
-444 PCPQN
+444 
-449 YRLPTQTEFQG
+449 RTELQS
-460 LLDATVQSNVG
+460 LLDG
-471 TWSASDTNYGAAKVL
+471 TTKTEIGTFNDSPTNFSAAKVYTSNRNSSVKL
-486 TSKKNNNV
+486 TFPAIGARNAAAGRVNN
-494 KIVLPAQ
+494 
-501 GAFGTRG
+501 RG
-508 NNAPYSGFW
+508 ISPH
-517 TNQRGAL
+517 
-524 AVYWTSTSSSSNNT
+524 VWTSTASDASNAYANGRNAIVTHPKNT
-538 SYFRANST
+538 
-546 SASMF
+546 
-551 VQTDG
+551 G
-556 NPSIK
+556 NP
-561 IFSVNI
+561 I
-567 RCIAQ
+567 RCIAM

>member
-1 MMIMKKRKTQF
+1 MKKRKTQF
-12 IPKRTGFG
+12 VLKHTSFG
-20 IVTGTT
+20 IITGAM
-26 LLLILFAVFSCRSSD
+26 LLLAVFSCRSNDS
-41 TDNKMT
+41 DNKVT

-71 QASLTQGVSVSTS
+71 QASLMQGVSVSTS
-84 AVQRKEI
+84 SVQRKEI
-91 PFNDDFTLVA
+91 PFNNDFTLVA
-101 ELSPVKTSVSNQV
+101 ELSPVSNFSGK
-114 QASLGGNLLAA
+114 QAQAALGGNLLAA

-154 IRGQESSTADLNL
+154 IRGQESSTAALNL
-167 DGDSNYA
+167 DGGSNYT

-197 TLSTASISGLAN
+197 TLATASISGLAN

-261 DSHYPSYNVP
+261 DSHYPTYNVP

-288 TFPTLGTQIIVA
+288 TFPTLGTQVVVA

-329 STALTGLKITPGIMY
+329 SAALTGLKITPGIMY

-349 LSPTDVYLDNYNG
+349 LSPADVYLDNYNG

-371 VWMRYNLGA
+371 VWMLYNLG
-380 DNSINPDQDPIV
+380 DNRTDPSTGPFDQ
-392 SGLHGDYYQFGR
+392 SNFYQFGR
-404 SVSVAG
+404 SAVVATG
-410 KADTSLNSNFNGN
+410 STQTAEISGWNTTIAAD
-423 PAAANAWNS
+423 NAWNS
-432 GTETTPVKTAND
+432 GTEAAPVKTGND

-449 YRLPTQTEFQG
+449 YRIPTRTELQS
-460 LLDATVQSNVG
+460 LLDG
-471 TWSASDTNYGAAKVL
+471 TTKTEIGTFNDSPTNFSAAKVYTSNRNSSVKL
-486 TSKKNNNV
+486 TFPAIGARNAAAGRVNN
-494 KIVLPAQ
+494 
-501 GAFGTRG
+501 RG
-508 NNAPYSGFW
+508 ISPH
-517 TNQRGAL
+517 
-524 AVYWTSTSSSSNNT
+524 VWTSTASDASNAYANGRNAIVIHPKNT
-538 SYFRANST
+538 
-546 SASMF
+546 
-551 VQTDG
+551 G
-556 NPSIK
+556 NP
-561 IFSVNI
+561 I
-567 RCIAQ
+567 RCIAI

>member
-1 MMIMKKRKTQF
+1 MKKRKTQF
-12 IPKRTGFG
+12 VLKHTSFG
-20 IVTGTT
+20 ILTGAM
-26 LLLILFAVFSCRSSD
+26 LLLAVFSCRSNDS
-41 TDNKMT
+41 DNKVT

-71 QASLTQGVSVSTS
+71 QASLMQGVSVSTS

-91 PFNDDFTLVA
+91 PFNNDFTLVA
-101 ELSPVKTSVSNQV
+101 ELSPVSNFSGK
-114 QASLGGNLLAA
+114 QAQAALGGNLLAA

-154 IRGQESSTADLNL
+154 IRGQESSTAALNL
-167 DGDSNYA
+167 DGGSNYT

-184 DLPDVTYTNTSNK
+184 DLPDVTYTNSSNK
-197 TLSTASISGLAN
+197 TLATASISGLAN

-288 TFPTLGTQIIVA
+288 TFPTLGTQIVVA

-315 LSTITIG
+315 LSAITIG

-329 STALTGLKITPGIMY
+329 SAALTGLKITPGIMY

-349 LSPTDVYLDNYNG
+349 LSPADVYLDNYNG

-371 VWMRYNLGA
+371 VWMLYNLG
-380 DNSINPDQDPIV
+380 DNRTDPNTGPFDQ
-392 SGLHGDYYQFGR
+392 SNFYQFGR
-404 SVSVAG
+404 STVVATG
-410 KADTSLNSNFNGN
+410 STQTAEIAGWNTTIAAD
-423 PAAANAWNS
+423 NAWNS
-432 GTETTPVKTAND
+432 GTEAAPVKTGND

-449 YRLPTQTEFQG
+449 YRIPTRTELQS
-460 LLDATVQSNVG
+460 LLDG
-471 TWSASDTNYGAAKVL
+471 TTKTEIGTFNDSPTNFSAAKVYTSNRNSSVKL
-486 TSKKNNNV
+486 TFPAIGARNAAAGRVNN
-494 KIVLPAQ
+494 
-501 GAFGTRG
+501 RG
-508 NNAPYSGFW
+508 ISPH
-517 TNQRGAL
+517 
-524 AVYWTSTSSSSNNT
+524 VWTSTASDASNAYANGRNT
-538 SYFRANST
+538 IVIHPKNT
-546 SASMF
+546 
-551 VQTDG
+551 G
-556 NPSIK
+556 NP
-561 IFSVNI
+561 I
-567 RCIAQ
+567 RCIAI

>member
-1 MMIMKKRKTQF
+1 MMMKKRKTQF
-12 IPKRTGFG
+12 VLKHTSFG
-20 IVTGTT
+20 ILTGAM
-26 LLLILFAVFSCRSSD
+26 LLLAVFSCRSNDS
-41 TDNKMT
+41 DNKVT

-91 PFNDDFTLVA
+91 PFNNDFTLVA
-101 ELSPVKTSVSNQV
+101 ELSPVSNFSGKQA
-114 QASLGGNLLAA
+114 QASLGGSLLAA

-154 IRGQESSTADLNL
+154 IRGQESSTAALNL
-167 DGDSNYA
+167 DGGSNYT

-184 DLPDVTYTNTSNK
+184 DLPDVTYANSSSK
-197 TLSTASISGLAN
+197 TLSTASMSGLAN

-261 DSHYPSYNVP
+261 DSHYPTYNVP

-288 TFPTLGTQIIVA
+288 TFPTLGTQVVVA

-349 LSPTDVYLDNYNG
+349 LSPADVYLDNYNG

-371 VWMRYNLGA
+371 VWMLYNLG
-380 DNSINPDQDPIV
+380 DNRTDPNTGPFDQ
-392 SGLHGDYYQFGR
+392 SNFYQFGR
-404 SVSVAG
+404 NTVVATG
-410 KADTSLNSNFNGN
+410 STQTAEISGWNTTIAAD
-423 PAAANAWNS
+423 NAWNS
-432 GTETTPVKTAND
+432 GTEAAPVKTGND

-449 YRLPTQTEFQG
+449 YRIPTRTELQS
-460 LLDATVQSNVG
+460 LLDG
-471 TWSASDTNYGAAKVL
+471 TTKTEIGTFNDSPTNFSAAKVYTSNRNSSVKL
-486 TSKKNNNV
+486 TFPAIGARNAAAGRVNN
-494 KIVLPAQ
+494 
-501 GAFGTRG
+501 RG
-508 NNAPYSGFW
+508 ISPH
-517 TNQRGAL
+517 
-524 AVYWTSTSSSSNNT
+524 VWTSTASDASNAYANGRNSIVTHLKNT
-538 SYFRANST
+538 
-546 SASMF
+546 
-551 VQTDG
+551 G
-556 NPSIK
+556 NP
-561 IFSVNI
+561 I
-567 RCIAQ
+567 RCIAI

>member
-1 MMIMKKRKTQF
+1 MMMKKRKTQF
-12 IPKRTGFG
+12 VLKHTSFG
-20 IVTGTT
+20 ILTGAM
-26 LLLILFAVFSCRSSD
+26 LLLAVFSCRSNDS
-41 TDNKMT
+41 DNKVT

-91 PFNDDFTLVA
+91 PFNNDFTLVA
-101 ELSPVKTSVSNQV
+101 ELSPVSNFSGK
-114 QASLGGNLLAA
+114 QAQAFLGGSLLAA

-154 IRGQESSTADLNL
+154 IRGQESSTAALNL
-167 DGDSNYA
+167 DGGSNYT

-184 DLPDVTYTNTSNK
+184 DLPDVTYANSSNK
-197 TLSTASISGLAN
+197 TLSTASMSGLAN

-261 DSHYPSYNVP
+261 DSHYPTYNVP

-288 TFPTLGTQIIVA
+288 TFPTLGTQVVVA

-329 STALTGLKITPGIMY
+329 SAALTGLKITPGIMY

-349 LSPTDVYLDNYNG
+349 LSPADIYLDNYNG

-371 VWMRYNLGA
+371 VWMLYNLG
-380 DNSINPDQDPIV
+380 DNRTDPNTGPFDQ
-392 SGLHGDYYQFGR
+392 SNFYQFGR
-404 SVSVAG
+404 NTVVATG
-410 KADTSLNSNFNGN
+410 STQTAEISGWNTTIAAD
-423 PAAANAWNS
+423 NAWNS
-432 GTETTPVKTAND
+432 GTEAAPVKTGND

-449 YRLPTQTEFQG
+449 YRIPTRTELQS
-460 LLDATVQSNVG
+460 LLDG
-471 TWSASDTNYGAAKVL
+471 TTKAEIGTFNDSPTNFSAAKVYTSNRNSSVKL
-486 TSKKNNNV
+486 TFPAIGARNAAAGRVNN
-494 KIVLPAQ
+494 
-501 GAFGTRG
+501 RG
-508 NNAPYSGFW
+508 ISPH
-517 TNQRGAL
+517 
-524 AVYWTSTSSSSNNT
+524 VWTSTASDASNAYANGRNAIVIHPKNT
-538 SYFRANST
+538 
-546 SASMF
+546 
-551 VQTDG
+551 G
-556 NPSIK
+556 NP
-561 IFSVNI
+561 I
-567 RCIAQ
+567 RCIAI

>member
-1 MMIMKKRKTQF
+1 MKKRKTQF
-12 IPKRTGFG
+12 VLKHTSFG
-20 IVTGTT
+20 ILTGAM
-26 LLLILFAVFSCRSSD
+26 LLLAVFSCRSNDS
-41 TDNKMT
+41 DNKVT

-91 PFNDDFTLVA
+91 PFNNDFTLVA
-101 ELSPVKTSVSNQV
+101 ELSPVGSSSGK
-114 QASLGGNLLAA
+114 QAQAALGGNLLAA
-125 TGPTPLGT
+125 TGLTPLGT

-154 IRGQESSTADLNL
+154 ARGQESSTADLNL
-167 DGDSNYA
+167 DGGSNYT

-197 TLSTASISGLAN
+197 TLATASISGLAN

-261 DSHYPSYNVP
+261 DSHYPTYNVP

-282 AGTAAV
+282 SGTAAV
-288 TFPTLGTQIIVA
+288 TFPTLGTQVVVA

-329 STALTGLKITPGIMY
+329 SAALTGLKITPGIMY

-349 LSPTDVYLDNYNG
+349 LSPADVYLDNYNG

-371 VWMRYNLGA
+371 VWMLYNLG
-380 DNSINPDQDPIV
+380 DNRTDPNTGSFDQ
-392 SGLHGDYYQFGR
+392 SNFYQFGR
-404 SVSVAG
+404 NTVVATG
-410 KADTSLNSNFNGN
+410 STQTAEISGWNTTVAAD
-423 PAAANAWNS
+423 NAWNS
-432 GTETTPVKTAND
+432 GTEAAPVKTGND

-449 YRLPTQTEFQG
+449 YRIPTRTELQS
-460 LLDATVQSNVG
+460 LLDG
-471 TWSASDTNYGAAKVL
+471 TTKSEIGTFSDSPTNFSAAKVYTSNRNSSVKL
-486 TSKKNNNV
+486 TFPAIGARNAAAGRVNN
-494 KIVLPAQ
+494 
-501 GAFGTRG
+501 RG
-508 NNAPYSGFW
+508 ISPH
-517 TNQRGAL
+517 
-524 AVYWTSTSSSSNNT
+524 VWTSTASDASNAYANGRNT
-538 SYFRANST
+538 IVIHPKNT
-546 SASMF
+546 
-551 VQTDG
+551 G
-556 NPSIK
+556 NP
-561 IFSVNI
+561 I
-567 RCIAQ
+567 RCIAI

>member
-1 MMIMKKRKTQF
+1 M
-12 IPKRTGFG
+12 
-20 IVTGTT
+20 
-26 LLLILFAVFSCRSSD
+26 LLLAVFSCRSNDS
-41 TDNKMT
+41 DNKVT

-91 PFNDDFTLVA
+91 PFNNDFTLVA
-101 ELSPVKTSVSNQV
+101 ELSPVGSSSGK
-114 QASLGGNLLAA
+114 QAQAALGGNLLAA

-154 IRGQESSTADLNL
+154 ARGQESSTADLNL
-167 DGDSNYA
+167 DGGSNYT
-174 FIVYSVKSQT
+174 FIVYSVKVRPIYQMLRIPILLT
-184 DLPDVTYTNTSNK
+184 KHWQRPVFR
-197 TLSTASISGLAN
+197 LAN

-261 DSHYPSYNVP
+261 DSHYPTYNVP

-288 TFPTLGTQIIVA
+288 TFPTLGTQIVVA

-315 LSTITIG
+315 LSAITIG

-329 STALTGLKITPGIMY
+329 SAALTGLKITPGIMY

-349 LSPTDVYLDNYNG
+349 LSPADVYLDNYNG

-371 VWMRYNLGA
+371 VWMLYNLG
-380 DNSINPDQDPIV
+380 DNRTDPNTGPFDQ
-392 SGLHGDYYQFGR
+392 SNFYQFGR
-404 SVSVAG
+404 SAVVATG
-410 KADTSLNSNFNGN
+410 STQTAEIAGWNTTIAAD
-423 PAAANAWNS
+423 NAWNS
-432 GTETTPVKTAND
+432 GTEAAPVKTGND

-449 YRLPTQTEFQG
+449 YRIPTRTELQS
-460 LLDATVQSNVG
+460 LLDG
-471 TWSASDTNYGAAKVL
+471 TTKTEIGTFNDSPTNFSAAKVYTSNRNSSVKL
-486 TSKKNNNV
+486 TFPAIGARNAAAGRVNN
-494 KIVLPAQ
+494 
-501 GAFGTRG
+501 RG
-508 NNAPYSGFW
+508 ISPH
-517 TNQRGAL
+517 
-524 AVYWTSTSSSSNNT
+524 VWTSTASDASNAYANGRNAIVIHPKNT
-538 SYFRANST
+538 
-546 SASMF
+546 
-551 VQTDG
+551 G
-556 NPSIK
+556 NP
-561 IFSVNI
+561 I
-567 RCIAQ
+567 RCIAI

>member
-1 MMIMKKRKTQF
+1 MMMKKRKTQF
-12 IPKRTGFG
+12 VLKQTSFG
-20 IVTGTT
+20 ILTGAM
-26 LLLILFAVFSCRSSD
+26 LLLAVFSCRSNDS
-41 TDNKMT
+41 DNKVT

-64 DTADLGG
+64 DTANLGG

-91 PFNDDFTLVA
+91 PFNNDFTLVA
-101 ELSPVKTSVSNQV
+101 ELSPVGSSSGK
-114 QASLGGNLLAA
+114 QAQAALGGNLLAA

-154 IRGQESSTADLNL
+154 ARGQESSTADLNL
-167 DGDSNYA
+167 DGGSNYT

-197 TLSTASISGLAN
+197 TLATASISGLAN

-288 TFPTLGTQIIVA
+288 TFPTLGTQIVVA
-300 NPVMLNGNTTTGKFT
+300 NPLMLNGNTTTGKFT
-315 LSTITIG
+315 LSAITIG

-329 STALTGLKITPGIMY
+329 SAALTGLKITPGIMY

-349 LSPTDVYLDNYNG
+349 LSPADVYLDNYNG

-371 VWMRYNLGA
+371 VWMLYNLG
-380 DNSINPDQDPIV
+380 DNRTDPNTGPFDQ
-392 SGLHGDYYQFGR
+392 SNFYQFGR
-404 SVSVAG
+404 SAVVATG
-410 KADTSLNSNFNGN
+410 STQTAEISGWNTTIAAD
-423 PAAANAWNS
+423 NAWNS
-432 GTETTPVKTAND
+432 GTEAAPVKTGND

-449 YRLPTQTEFQG
+449 YRIPTRTELQS
-460 LLDATVQSNVG
+460 LLDG
-471 TWSASDTNYGAAKVL
+471 TTKTEIGTFNDSPTNFSAAKVYTSNRNSSVKL
-486 TSKKNNNV
+486 TFPAIGARNAAAGRVNN
-494 KIVLPAQ
+494 
-501 GAFGTRG
+501 RG
-508 NNAPYSGFW
+508 ISPH
-517 TNQRGAL
+517 
-524 AVYWTSTSSSSNNT
+524 VWTSTASDASNAYANGRNT
-538 SYFRANST
+538 IVIHPKNT
-546 SASMF
+546 
-551 VQTDG
+551 G
-556 NPSIK
+556 NP
-561 IFSVNI
+561 I
-567 RCIAQ
+567 RCIAI

>member
-1 MMIMKKRKTQF
+1 MMMKKRKTQF
-12 IPKRTGFG
+12 VLKQTSFG
-20 IVTGTT
+20 ILTGAM
-26 LLLILFAVFSCRSSD
+26 LLLAVFSCRSNDS
-41 TDNKMT
+41 DNKVT
-47 AGGTANVSINL
+47 AGGTANLSINL

-91 PFNDDFTLVA
+91 PFNNDFTLVA
-101 ELSPVKTSVSNQV
+101 ELSPVGSSSGK
-114 QASLGGNLLAA
+114 QAQAALGGNLLAA

-154 IRGQESSTADLNL
+154 ARGQESSTADLNL
-167 DGDSNYA
+167 DGGSNYT

-197 TLSTASISGLAN
+197 TLATASISGLAN

-243 TIDASAT
+243 TIDALAT

-288 TFPTLGTQIIVA
+288 TFPTLGTQIVVA

-315 LSTITIG
+315 LSAITIG

-329 STALTGLKITPGIMY
+329 SAALTGLKITPGIMY

-349 LSPTDVYLDNYNG
+349 LSPADVYLDNYNG

-371 VWMRYNLGA
+371 VWMLYNLG
-380 DNSINPDQDPIV
+380 DNRTDPNTGPFDQ
-392 SGLHGDYYQFGR
+392 SNFYQFGR
-404 SVSVAG
+404 SAVVATG
-410 KADTSLNSNFNGN
+410 STQTAEISGWNTTIAAD
-423 PAAANAWNS
+423 NAWNS
-432 GTETTPVKTAND
+432 GTEAAPVKTGND

-449 YRLPTQTEFQG
+449 YRIPTRTELQS
-460 LLDATVQSNVG
+460 LLDG
-471 TWSASDTNYGAAKVL
+471 TTKTEIGTFNDSPTNFSAAKVYTSNRNSSVKL
-486 TSKKNNNV
+486 TFPAIGARNAAAGRVNN
-494 KIVLPAQ
+494 
-501 GAFGTRG
+501 RG
-508 NNAPYSGFW
+508 ISPH
-517 TNQRGAL
+517 
-524 AVYWTSTSSSSNNT
+524 VWTSTASDASNAYANGRNT
-538 SYFRANST
+538 IVTHLKNT
-546 SASMF
+546 
-551 VQTDG
+551 G
-556 NPSIK
+556 NP
-561 IFSVNI
+561 I
-567 RCIAQ
+567 RCIAI

>member
-1 MMIMKKRKTQF
+1 MMMKKRKTQF
-12 IPKRTGFG
+12 VLKQTSFG
-20 IVTGTT
+20 ILTGAM
-26 LLLILFAVFSCRSSD
+26 LLLAVFSCRSNDS
-41 TDNKMT
+41 DNKVT

-91 PFNDDFTLVA
+91 PFNNDFTLVA
-101 ELSPVKTSVSNQV
+101 ELSPVGSSSGK
-114 QASLGGNLLAA
+114 QAQAALGGNLLAA

-154 IRGQESSTADLNL
+154 ARGQESSTADLNL
-167 DGDSNYA
+167 DGGSNYT

-197 TLSTASISGLAN
+197 TLATASISGLAN

-288 TFPTLGTQIIVA
+288 TFPTLGTQIVVA

-315 LSTITIG
+315 LSAITIG

-329 STALTGLKITPGIMY
+329 SAALTGLKITPGIMY

-349 LSPTDVYLDNYNG
+349 LSPADVYLDNYNG

-371 VWMRYNLGA
+371 VWMLYNLG
-380 DNSINPDQDPIV
+380 DNRTDPNTGPFDQ
-392 SGLHGDYYQFGR
+392 SNFYQFGR
-404 SVSVAG
+404 SAVVATG
-410 KADTSLNSNFNGN
+410 STQTAEIAGWNTTIAAD
-423 PAAANAWNS
+423 NAWNS
-432 GTETTPVKTAND
+432 GTEAAPVKTGND

-449 YRLPTQTEFQG
+449 YRIPTRTELQS
-460 LLDATVQSNVG
+460 LLDG
-471 TWSASDTNYGAAKVL
+471 TTKTEIGTFNDSPTNFSAAKVYTSNRNSSVKL
-486 TSKKNNNV
+486 TFPAIGARNPAAGRVNN
-494 KIVLPAQ
+494 
-501 GAFGTRG
+501 RG
-508 NNAPYSGFW
+508 ISPH
-517 TNQRGAL
+517 
-524 AVYWTSTSSSSNNT
+524 VWTSTASDASNAYANGRKAIVIHPKNT
-538 SYFRANST
+538 
-546 SASMF
+546 
-551 VQTDG
+551 G
-556 NPSIK
+556 NP
-561 IFSVNI
+561 I
-567 RCIAQ
+567 RCIAI

>member
-1 MMIMKKRKTQF
+1 MIMKKRKTQF

-26 LLLILFAVFSCRSSD
+26 LLLILFAVFSCRSND

-71 QASLTQGVSVSTS
+71 QASLTQGISVSTS

-101 ELSPVKTSVSNQV
+101 ELSPVSSSSGKQA

>member
-1 MMIMKKRKTQF
+1 MMMKKRKTQF
-12 IPKRTGFG
+12 VLKHTSFG
-20 IVTGTT
+20 ILTGAM
-26 LLLILFAVFSCRSSD
+26 LLLAVFSCRSNDS
-41 TDNKMT
+41 DNKVT

-71 QASLTQGVSVSTS
+71 QASLMQGVSVSTS

-91 PFNDDFTLVA
+91 PFNNDFTLVA
-101 ELSPVKTSVSNQV
+101 ELSPVSNFSGK
-114 QASLGGNLLAA
+114 QAQAALGGNLLAA

-154 IRGQESSTADLNL
+154 IRGQESSTAALNL
-167 DGDSNYA
+167 DGGSNYT

-184 DLPDVTYTNTSNK
+184 DLPDVTYTNSSNK
-197 TLSTASISGLAN
+197 TLATASISGLAN

-288 TFPTLGTQIIVA
+288 TFPTLGTQIVVA

-315 LSTITIG
+315 LSAITIG

-329 STALTGLKITPGIMY
+329 SAALTGLKITPGIMY

-349 LSPTDVYLDNYNG
+349 LSPADVYLDNYNG

-371 VWMRYNLGA
+371 VWMLYNLG
-380 DNSINPDQDPIV
+380 DNRTDPNTGPFDQ
-392 SGLHGDYYQFGR
+392 SNFYQFGR
-404 SVSVAG
+404 STVVATG
-410 KADTSLNSNFNGN
+410 STQTAEIAGWNTTIAAD
-423 PAAANAWNS
+423 NAWNS
-432 GTETTPVKTAND
+432 GTEAAPVKTGND

-449 YRLPTQTEFQG
+449 YRIPTRTELQS
-460 LLDATVQSNVG
+460 LLDG
-471 TWSASDTNYGAAKVL
+471 TTKTEIGTFNDSPTNFSAAKVYTSNRNSSVKL
-486 TSKKNNNV
+486 TFPAIGARNAAAGRVNN
-494 KIVLPAQ
+494 
-501 GAFGTRG
+501 RG
-508 NNAPYSGFW
+508 ISPH
-517 TNQRGAL
+517 
-524 AVYWTSTSSSSNNT
+524 VWTSTASDASNAYANGRNT
-538 SYFRANST
+538 IVIHPKNT
-546 SASMF
+546 
-551 VQTDG
+551 G
-556 NPSIK
+556 NP
-561 IFSVNI
+561 I
-567 RCIAQ
+567 RCIAI